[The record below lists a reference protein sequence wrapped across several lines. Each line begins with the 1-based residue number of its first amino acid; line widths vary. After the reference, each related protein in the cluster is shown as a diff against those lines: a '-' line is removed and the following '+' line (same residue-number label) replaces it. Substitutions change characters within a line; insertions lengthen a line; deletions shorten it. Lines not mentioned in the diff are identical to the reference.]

1 MMDQEFRIN
10 QNNNY
15 YIKKHIP
22 GWINWKHKD
31 IRYLPLGLKQSETS
45 HGSTN
50 FHFAESGKELQST
63 FLSPTRS
70 GYSSG
75 WELEFLT

>member
-1 MMDQEFRIN
+1 MFHTLR
-10 QNNNY
+10 
-15 YIKKHIP
+15 KS
-22 GWINWKHKD
+22 
-31 IRYLPLGLKQSETS
+31 YLPVGLKQSETS

-50 FHFAESGKELQST
+50 FHFAESRKELQST

-75 WELEFLT
+75 WELEFLTKIATSHAETETDTAY

>member
-1 MMDQEFRIN
+1 MNR
-10 QNNNY
+10 
-15 YIKKHIP
+15 
-22 GWINWKHKD
+22 KHKD
-31 IRYLPLGLKQSETS
+31 IRYLPVGLKQPETC

-50 FHFAESGKELQST
+50 FHFAKSEKELEST

-75 WELEFLT
+75 WEREFLT